1 MILNCYILLPGSYLL
16 QITWRGDQLDEA
28 FSIKCRTPDQLTQWH
43 KAVSKAVE
51 EMAAQRRSR
60 SAGQLRR
67 LASPHSQFPNT
78 PQSELGPMIP
88 GFGGS
93 SASLHSAMGYGP
105 NPYGGTFE
113 DEGEDGYPADYEP
126 SMTGRST
133 PSLGGQMQ
141 RRGVATQSL
150 PPGVRHNGE
159 AGGLSSSRPR
169 AQTEDSNSAVI
180 NQWRSQTPSGGYPS
194 VPSLPR
200 QSSASSSVAS
210 NSPLEGPPS
219 LRHSASKSALRK
231 KQSHEWSNP
240 APSANGSSGSSST
253 ATYSPGHTNLRAQS
267 ISQQMDE
274 LSLQGNEPLRMLRQ
288 NSQGNMPIHNAPP
301 PLRSRSASSPH
312 VYQLPPGQLQAGG
325 QADKQWSPYPIE
337 NVHPA
342 HLGAAQ
348 MGRQMSNG
356 HGAMPLKR
364 NMAGNSSTAT
374 IASTAGSATTA
385 PPKRFSSCST
395 GTDRSSED
403 SSQSQSLPYASPSS
417 SIAGPN
423 GISHSRE
430 SQSTPQP
437 QLPQMPLSPS
447 SAIKV
452 KVNYGEDTFVIVVLS
467 SITYSELSKKV
478 LHKIHLCGAR
488 TNGLTA
494 STLRLK
500 YEDEEGDKI
509 LMTAD
514 DDVAMAFDWLRS
526 GGSPHSS
533 LLVYAE

>member
-1 MILNCYILLPGSYLL
+1 
-16 QITWRGDQLDEA
+16 
-28 FSIKCRTPDQLTQWH
+28 
-43 KAVSKAVE
+43 
-51 EMAAQRRSR
+51 MAAQRRSR
-60 SAGQLRR
+60 SQGQLRR

-78 PQSELGPMIP
+78 PQSELGPMVP

-93 SASLHSAMGYGP
+93 SASLNSVMGYGQ

-113 DEGEDGYPADYEP
+113 DEGDENGYHGDYEP
-126 SMTGRST
+126 STGRST
-133 PSLGGQMQ
+133 PSFGQQ

-150 PPGVRHNGE
+150 PPGARHSNGE
-159 AGGLSSSRPR
+159 AIAMGSSRPR

-180 NQWRSQTPSGGYPS
+180 NQWRSQTPGGGYPS
-194 VPSLPR
+194 VPALPR
-200 QSSASSSVAS
+200 QSSGASSAAS
-210 NSPLEGPPS
+210 GSPLDGPPS

-240 APSANGSSGSSST
+240 APSAAGSSASST
-253 ATYSPGHTNLRAQS
+253 ATYTPAMSGARGQS
-267 ISQQMDE
+267 IAQQMDE
-274 LSLQGNEPLRMLRQ
+274 MSLHGNEPLRMLRQ

-312 VYQLPPGQLQAGG
+312 VYQLPPGQVQAA
-325 QADKQWSPYPIE
+325 QNDKQWSPYPME

-342 HLGAAQ
+342 HFAAAQ
-348 MGRQMSNG
+348 VGRQMSNG
-356 HGAMPLKR
+356 QGAMPLKR
-364 NMAGNSSTAT
+364 GMAGNSSTAT

-385 PPKRFSSCST
+385 PPKRFSSSST

-403 SSQSQSLPYASPSS
+403 SSQSQSLPYTSPTS
-417 SIAGPN
+417 SIATNPN
-423 GISHSRE
+423 GAMGHYSRE

-437 QLPQMPLSPS
+437 SLPQSMPQSPS

-467 SITYSELSKKV
+467 SITYQELSKKV

-488 TNGLTA
+488 TNGLD
-494 STLRLK
+494 SNTLRLK

-526 GGSPHSS
+526 GGSPNNS
-533 LLVYAE
+533 LIVFAE

>member
-1 MILNCYILLPGSYLL
+1 MSPVPGSYLL

-43 KAVSKAVE
+43 KTVSKAVE

-93 SASLHSAMGYGP
+93 SASLHSAMGYP
-105 NPYGGTFE
+105 SNPYGGTFE
-113 DEGEDGYPADYEP
+113 DEAEDVYPGEYE
-126 SMTGRST
+126 STTGRST
-133 PSLGGQMQ
+133 PSLGGGMQ

-150 PPGVRHNGE
+150 PPGVRQNGDT
-159 AGGLSSSRPR
+159 GGQNGSRPR

-194 VPSLPR
+194 VPALPR
-200 QSSASSSVAS
+200 QASMSSSATS
-210 NSPLEGPPS
+210 NSPQEGPPPS

-240 APSANGSSGSSST
+240 VPHPPSSSTSST
-253 ATYSPGHTNLRAQS
+253 ATYTPALNGLRGQS
-267 ISQQMDE
+267 IAQQMDE

-312 VYQLPPGQLQAGG
+312 VYQLTPGQLAANG
-325 QADKQWSPYPIE
+325 QTDKQWSPYPIE

-342 HLGAAQ
+342 HFGSAQ

-356 HGAMPLKR
+356 HAMPLKR

-385 PPKRFSSCST
+385 PVKRFSSCST

-403 SSQSQSLPYASPSS
+403 SGQSQSFNYVSPTS
-417 SIAGPN
+417 SISATPGMN
-423 GISHSRE
+423 GYSRE

-437 QLPQMPLSPS
+437 HLPSAPTSPS
-447 SAIKV
+447 SAIKI

-467 SITYSELSKKV
+467 SISYMELSRKV
-478 LHKIHLCGAR
+478 LHKIQLCGAR

-494 STLRLK
+494 ASLRLK

-526 GGSPHSS
+526 GQSPHAS